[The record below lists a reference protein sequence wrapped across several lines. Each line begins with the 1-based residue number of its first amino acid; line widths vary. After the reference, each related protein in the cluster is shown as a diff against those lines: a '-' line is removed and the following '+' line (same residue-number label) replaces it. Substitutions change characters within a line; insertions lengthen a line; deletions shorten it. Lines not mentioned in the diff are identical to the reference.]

1 MNEPYPGGPGGG
13 YQSRPGGRR
22 QPDHWPNDDDRAG
35 RYRHGGR
42 RRPELELTTVDQPIA
57 VDRPVADQTA
67 VLDSRGRPAGRS
79 RPSINVNWALISRNW
94 ALRAGLVFF
103 LIDTFLMADG
113 FARPVALA
121 SRVLVTFIWLISVA
135 AVGML
140 WLRSSSKFSIQN
152 PFVRAET
159 GTHRR

>member
-1 MNEPYPGGPGGG
+1 MNE
-13 YQSRPGGRR
+13 
-22 QPDHWPNDDDRAG
+22 QPDYWTSDDDRAG
-35 RYRHGGR
+35 RYRRAGR

-57 VDRPVADQTA
+57 VDRP
-67 VLDSRGRPAGRS
+67 
-79 RPSINVNWALISRNW
+79 SINVNWALISRNW
-94 ALRAGLVFF
+94 ALMAGLVFF

-121 SRVLVTFIWLISVA
+121 SRVVVMFIWLVSVA
-135 AVGML
+135 AVGVL
-140 WLRSSSKFSIQN
+140 WLRGSSKFSIQN

>member
-13 YQSRPGGRR
+13 YPPRPGGRR
-22 QPDHWPNDDDRAG
+22 QPDHWPNDDDRAD
-35 RYRHGGR
+35 RYRRGGR
-42 RRPELELTTVDQPIA
+42 RRPELELTTVDQLIA

-67 VLDSRGRPAGRS
+67 VLDSRERPAGRS
-79 RPSINVNWALISRNW
+79 RPSINVNWALIGRNW
-94 ALRAGLVFF
+94 ALIAGLVFF

-121 SRVLVTFIWLISVA
+121 SRVLVTFIWLVSMA
-135 AVGML
+135 AVGVL
-140 WLRSSSKFSIQN
+140 WLRGSSKFSIQN

>member
-1 MNEPYPGGPGGG
+1 MNE
-13 YQSRPGGRR
+13 
-22 QPDHWPNDDDRAG
+22 QPDYWPSDDDRAG
-35 RYRHGGR
+35 RYRRAGR

-57 VDRPVADQTA
+57 VDRP
-67 VLDSRGRPAGRS
+67 
-79 RPSINVNWALISRNW
+79 SINVNWALISRNW
-94 ALRAGLVFF
+94 ALMAGLVFF

-121 SRVLVTFIWLISVA
+121 SRVVVMFIWLVSVA
-135 AVGML
+135 AVGVL
-140 WLRSSSKFSIQN
+140 WLRGSSKFSIQN